1 MKITIYL
8 VLLLCSTAIYAQKDS
23 LKIKH
28 KPKIT
33 FDGIIETYYAYDFNQ
48 PTDGDRPSFLYSH
61 TRDNEFNINLAM
73 VRANISS
80 KWYRG
85 SVGFGAGSF
94 MQYNMAHEP
103 QWLRYIYEAQ
113 VGVRLT
119 KGLWLDAGIF
129 PSHLGFESA
138 ISTDNWTLT
147 RSLVA
152 ENSPYYLA
160 GAKLTYTTPNEKW
173 SFAGIIC
180 NGWQNIA
187 ENNALKSG
195 GLQVTYKPT
204 PKITM
209 NYSNYIGDEN
219 PDSTDVYL
227 IRFYNNLYAKM
238 EFGEHFKLV
247 AGIDFGIENKLISR
261 DSTFSGNQVTVRST
275 YNWVNWLAPVLI
287 AQYHINDQWQLA
299 ARVEYFLDYNS
310 AVLGIEEAEV
320 FGYSLNVDFAP
331 VKFTRIRLEGRFM
344 HSVVPIF
351 EYPNGLLTNQNFA
364 ITASAAIRF

>member
-1 MKITIYL
+1 MKITICL
-8 VLLLCSTAIYAQKDS
+8 AFLLFSTIINAQTDS
-23 LKIKH
+23 TKIKQ

-33 FDGIIETYYAYDFNQ
+33 FDGVIETYFAFDFNQ
-48 PTDGDRPSFLYSH
+48 PDDGDRPGFLYSH
-61 TRDNEFNINLAM
+61 SRHNEFNVNLAL
-73 VRANISS
+73 VRANMKG

-85 SVGFGAGSF
+85 SVGFAAGSF

-138 ISTDNWTLT
+138 IATDNWTLT

-160 GAKLTYTTPNEKW
+160 GAKLTYTTPNDKW

-187 ENNALKSG
+187 ENNSLKSG
-195 GLQVTYKPT
+195 GIQVTYKPT
-204 PKITM
+204 SKITI

-219 PDSTDVYL
+219 PDTTEVYL
-227 IRFYNNLYAKM
+227 LRFFNNLYGKM
-238 EFGEHFKLV
+238 EFGKHFKLI
-247 AGIDFGIENKLISR
+247 AGIDFGMENKLIST
-261 DSTFSGNQVTVRST
+261 DSIFNGNQVTIRKR
-275 YNWVNWLAPVLI
+275 YNWVNWIAPVLV
-287 AQYHINDQWQLA
+287 AQYHINDKWQLA
-299 ARVEYFLDYNS
+299 ARVEYFLDYNA
-310 AVLGIEEAEV
+310 AVLEKEESEI

-344 HSVVPIF
+344 HSVIPIF